1 MRLYQGTLLPFQ
13 ILNFFPTVD
22 DQKFQRHNYTV
33 LVSRVL
39 VEHLCC
45 FSALKDVCIFHIPH
59 KYSNKMAKESEVV
72 SYSFFSFGFFYV
84 GFCFCKGFQ
93 SLISSCILNY

>member
-1 MRLYQGTLLPFQ
+1 MNRVPGGCLETSPRDITSLSNLK
-13 ILNFFPTVD
+13 FFPTVD

-39 VEHLCC
+39 VEHLDC

-59 KYSNKMAKESEVV
+59 KYSDKMAKKSEVV
-72 SYSFFSFGFFYV
+72 SYTFFFFWVLLCGFLPFV
-84 GFCFCKGFQ
+84 RGFKV
-93 SLISSCILNY
+93 